1 MIFRAGACCH
11 GSDYLQGC
19 TELHQP
25 HIAVPAP
32 TGCWCFQ
39 SAHLPVHAELPLLP
53 ACCLVSVPLFCT
65 NKEPLTSTKHFPL
78 LCSFAEVCNS
88 IGCSFPSPGPFT
100 SQPEPG
106 YFSVHGLVWKCKAC
120 VYASS
125 VTGTPVPNSWGFT
138 WGSVLKGCVLF
149 TVC

>member
-1 MIFRAGACCH
+1 MAVTTCKAAQNCTSLTSLSQHPQAAGA
-11 GSDYLQGC
+11 
-19 TELHQP
+19 
-25 HIAVPAP
+25 
-32 TGCWCFQ
+32 F
-39 SAHLPVHAELPLLP
+39 HLPVHTELPLLP

-65 NKEPLTSTKHFPL
+65 DKEPLTSTKHFPL